1 MPGLIDQ
8 DGTTGL
14 AYTTGSGLQFESNI
28 GNAGLLINPGE
39 AGHGFILME
48 SSGYILMEDGVSYI
62 LLE

>member
-14 AYTTGSGLQFESNI
+14 SYTTGTGLQFESNI
-28 GNAGLLINPGE
+28 GNAGLIINPGE
-39 AGHGFILME
+39 TGTGSVLME
-48 SSGYILMEDGVSYI
+48 NSGYVLMEDGVSYI